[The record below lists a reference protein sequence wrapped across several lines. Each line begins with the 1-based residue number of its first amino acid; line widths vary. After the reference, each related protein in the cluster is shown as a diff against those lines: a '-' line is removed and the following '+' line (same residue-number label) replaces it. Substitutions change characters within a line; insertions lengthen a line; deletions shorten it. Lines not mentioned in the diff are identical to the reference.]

1 MAEVCDR
8 QLFGGFWRYVKEKI
22 ITMVVPN
29 GDRAVPASLYR
40 DITLPFVLNTRMG
53 RVRSIRF
60 QCGACSKKC
69 TTDVICCDGCK
80 IWFHYRCE

>member
-8 QLFGGFWRYVKEKI
+8 QFGGFWRYVKEKI

-40 DITLPFVLNTRMG
+40 DITLPFV
-53 RVRSIRF
+53 F
-60 QCGACSKKC
+60 
-69 TTDVICCDGCK
+69 D
-80 IWFHYRCE
+80 Y